1 MTNFHPTWSFRSTI
15 MDDIRKTMKLL
26 LRQLRLK
33 ALVSFCAH
41 TLVDTMSRITPDDPV
56 TFRFD
61 DFFNLVADLTIR
73 HTGFTYGDS
82 FLD

>member
-1 MTNFHPTWSFRSTI
+1 MELHFR
-15 MDDIRKTMKLL
+15 K
-26 LRQLRLK
+26 LRLD

-61 DFFNLVADLTIR
+61 NFFNLVADLTIR
-73 HTGFTYGDS
+73 HTGFTDGDS
-82 FLD
+82 LLD